1 MVCKIQEIIDLK
13 AAFLI
18 LILYRDPLFRPIL
31 VKESAEIVFPT
42 LN

>member
-13 AAFLI
+13 STFFTPI
-18 LILYRDPLFRPIL
+18 FYREPLFLPIL
-31 VKESAEIVFPT
+31 VKESAEIVFPA